1 MWGYIT
7 VEGALIKGSG
17 NLMAPELGMGGGGE
31 GVELGG
37 KRCWLLS
44 GDSDFKVSL
53 SSKRSCR
60 DT

>member
-1 MWGYIT
+1 
-7 VEGALIKGSG
+7 
-17 NLMAPELGMGGGGE
+17 MGGGRGGE
-31 GVELGG
+31 GVELGA

-53 SSKRSCR
+53 SSKRSHR